1 MSRLTTRLQIRALI
15 EEINEGKREE
25 FRALGYIRK
34 KNRYSRRQ
42 KDYARNVVEEKG
54 VRATARILGLHRKT
68 IQRWLRAQGIFVKR
82 CPDWLWDWVY
92 YRQKRNEKW
101 ERIRTYRGY

>member
-1 MSRLTTRLQIRALI
+1 MSRLSTRLQIKALI
-15 EEINEGKREE
+15 EQINAEKLAE
-25 FRALGYIRK
+25 FRALGYRKK
-34 KNRYSRRQ
+34 KNRYTRRQ
-42 KDYARNVVEEKG
+42 KDYAINVAEEKG

-101 ERIRTYRGY
+101 ERRRAYRGY